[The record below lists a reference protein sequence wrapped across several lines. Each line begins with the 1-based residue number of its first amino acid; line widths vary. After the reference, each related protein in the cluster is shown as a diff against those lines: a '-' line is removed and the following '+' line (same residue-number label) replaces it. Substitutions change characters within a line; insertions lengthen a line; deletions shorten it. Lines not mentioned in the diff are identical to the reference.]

1 MKCPD
6 EPTLMLLADE
16 ELDASAALHVREH
29 VTRCASC
36 AARLADLREERKA
49 LVAALGESGLDELA
63 AVPALAA
70 SAAPAQG
77 SSGSRW
83 WELALAAAVLAVA
96 GVAAWATGVT
106 ALWQVPPF
114 MGWADPF
121 NPLGRLT
128 WLFTGIT
135 LGVSAAFA
143 GAALASTVTTIG
155 QIMATVLLML
165 VLLTVARASRR
176 VVITGLLAVLL
187 TAPATRSEAIVVWE
201 DDGDFV
207 VAAGETL
214 DDTLVAGAERVIIE
228 GTVTGDVIAGGGRVV
243 MRGVVHGNLIAWAQY
258 TDVTGDVG
266 GSLFVSGQDVTVQG
280 SVGGGVYAFGQ
291 YLRVLEGGRVAGSIT
306 SSTQML
312 TVDGVVERDVLAGAY
327 RVEIGGVVR
336 RNVTAQAGRIS
347 VGPRGRVDGT
357 LTARVGA
364 PEDLQI
370 DPGASLA
377 AEPEVRLW
385 RGDSSSSRYL
395 TGSFYLW
402 QAVWLFAAFV
412 TGWLLARLAPGATAV
427 RFEDPAATLRTLGVG
442 FLCVVATPVAAII
455 AGVTLVGLPLALVA
469 LGVWA
474 LGIYLAKIPVAF
486 FLGRTILGPH
496 DPGGPAP
503 ALLVGLLAVFIAV
516 NLPFVGWIV
525 NLALTLVGVGV
536 LFAWAMSAYRRGTEP
551 AGT

>member
-6 EPTLMLLADE
+6 EPTLMLFADE
-16 ELDASAALHVREH
+16 ELDASAALDVREH
-29 VTRCASC
+29 VTRCSSC
-36 AARLADLREERKA
+36 GARLADLREERKA
-49 LVAALGESGLDELA
+49 LVAALGESGFDELA
-63 AVPALAA
+63 AVPARAA
-70 SAAPAQG
+70 SAALAQAP
-77 SSGSRW
+77 SGSRW
-83 WELALAAAVLAVA
+83 WELALAAAMLAVP
-96 GVAAWATGVT
+96 GVVAWAAGVT

-114 MGWADPF
+114 MEWADPF

-128 WLFTGIT
+128 WLFT
-135 LGVSAAFA
+135 LGPSVAFDV
-143 GAALASTVTTIG
+143 AALASVMATIG
-155 QIMATVLLML
+155 QIVATVLLML

-176 VVITGLLAVLL
+176 VVVTGLLAVLL
-187 TAPATRSEAIVVWE
+187 TAVATRSEAIVVLQA
-201 DDGDFV
+201 DGDFV
-207 VAAGETL
+207 LAAGETL
-214 DDTLVAGAERVIIE
+214 DDSLVAGAERVIIE

-243 MRGVVHGNLIAWAQY
+243 IRGVVHGNLIAWAQY

-291 YLRVLEGGRVAGSIT
+291 YLRVLEGGRVAGSIS

-327 RVEIGGVVR
+327 RVDIGGAVR
-336 RNVTAQAGRIS
+336 RNVTAQAGRVS

-385 RGDSSSSRYL
+385 SGDSSPSRYL

-427 RFEDPAATLRTLGVG
+427 RFEDPAAALRTLGVG
-442 FLCVVATPVAAII
+442 FLCVVATPVAAVI

-469 LGVWA
+469 FGVWA

-486 FLGRTILGPH
+486 LLGRTILGAR

-551 AGT
+551 AGI